1 MGRLPVARIQNTIT
15 KNRLTQE
22 EVLVGGILW
31 GVAILLVVLW
41 VLGKLI
47 FGVAS
52 ALIHLLLIIAVVV
65 IIVKLLMA
73 AMRRA

>member
-1 MGRLPVARIQNTIT
+1 M
-15 KNRLTQE
+15 
-22 EVLVGGILW
+22 GGILW

-41 VLGKLI
+41 VLGKLV

-65 IIVKLLMA
+65 IIVNLLMA
-73 AMRRA
+73 ARRRV